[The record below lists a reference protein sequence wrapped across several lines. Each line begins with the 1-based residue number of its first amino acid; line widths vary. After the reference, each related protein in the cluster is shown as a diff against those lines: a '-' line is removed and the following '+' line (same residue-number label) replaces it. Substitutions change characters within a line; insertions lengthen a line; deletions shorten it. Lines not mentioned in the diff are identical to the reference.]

1 MSEEEFLNR
10 ILNKIAKE
18 FGYDVASTLELIIIT
33 KDKKVEQLEKE
44 LQITANKCKQLENIR
59 KEAIKYMKSLENE
72 PDADMYMEIGEY
84 SEYKYLLNIL
94 NKGDNK

>member
-33 KDKKVEQLEKE
+33 KDKKVEQLE
-44 LQITANKCKQLENIR
+44 NIR
-59 KEAIKYMKSLENE
+59 K
-72 PDADMYMEIGEY
+72 
-84 SEYKYLLNIL
+84 
-94 NKGDNK
+94 